1 MDSNLDAYESLMYFG
16 YDFDLTDK
24 IKIHSPRV
32 GEIIQ
37 FGEQKYYS
45 SVFMLTAIPSDM
57 KHQLDD
63 LGFNYMNV
71 SDYELFLYLAK
82 SLSQEST
89 SLLLGDLDLS
99 KMELTTSEE
108 NGELVLADLETGA
121 VIDRF
126 VHYRLAQYI
135 RKMHGITP
143 KVEKAAN
150 ETTRQILI
158 KLSREKA
165 AKAAKE
171 PYKSQLITMCSALMR
186 NPACTESFEGL
197 KNMPVYAVVDTLMGV
212 QVFTA
217 TNALLIGAHSG
228 MVDTSKIPKKEF
240 DWMRNLETEKTK
252 AMNDALKANAL
263 KPVAKP
269 VSA

>member
-1 MDSNLDAYESLMYFG
+1 MDNNMDINSFENLMYFG
-16 YDFDLTDK
+16 YDYDLTDK
-24 IKIHSPRV
+24 IKIHTPTV
-32 GEIIQ
+32 GEIVQ

-57 KHQLDD
+57 KHQLAD
-63 LGFNYMNV
+63 LGFDYMKV
-71 SDYELFLYLAK
+71 SDYELFLYLAR
-82 SLSQEST
+82 SLTKEHT
-89 SLLLGDLDLS
+89 SLLFGDLDLS
-99 KMELTTSEE
+99 KMTLTTSDE
-108 NGELVLADLETGA
+108 NDEIILADPDNGI

-126 VHYRLAQYI
+126 VHYRMAQYL
-135 RKMHGITP
+135 RKMHGIVP
-143 KVEKAAN
+143 KIENAAN

-165 AKAAKE
+165 EKAAKE
-171 PYKSQLITMCSALMR
+171 PYKSQLVTMSSALMR
-186 NPACTESFEGL
+186 NPGCAETFEGL
-197 KNMPVYAVVDTLMGV
+197 KTMTIYAMTDTLMGV

-252 AMNDALKANAL
+252 AMNEAIKTNSL
-263 KPVAKP
+263 KPITKTA
-269 VSA
+269 

>member
-1 MDSNLDAYESLMYFG
+1 MDNSDRIEAYESLMYYG
-16 YDFDLTDK
+16 YDFNVTDK
-24 IKIHSPRV
+24 IKIHSPKV
-32 GEIIQ
+32 GEIVQ

-63 LGFNYMNV
+63 LGFNYMDI
-71 SDYELFLYLAK
+71 SDYELFLYLVK
-82 SLSQEST
+82 SLPQEST
-89 SLLLGDLDLS
+89 SLLFGDLDLS
-99 KMELTTSEE
+99 KMELTTSDE
-108 NGELVLADLETGA
+108 NGEIILADPFSGA
-121 VIDRF
+121 KIDRF
-126 VHYRLAQYI
+126 VHYRISQYI
-135 RKMHGITP
+135 RKMHGIVP

-165 AKAAKE
+165 EKAAKE
-171 PYKSQLITMCSALMR
+171 PYKSQLVTMASALMR
-186 NPACTESFEGL
+186 NPGCTETFEGL
-197 KNMPVYAVVDTLMGV
+197 KSMTIYAMVDTLMGV
-212 QVFTA
+212 QVFTT

-252 AMNDALKANAL
+252 AMNDALKANSL
-263 KPVAKP
+263 KPIAK
-269 VSA
+269 